1 MRFHHAQVV
10 AAAFFDVLRVRRVRR
25 LIIEHGLSTL
35 AVPVA
40 GRATPES
47 SAQKDDNAPA
57 VDHSANEPARSMAE
71 RLASIACE
79 LVKLDRYERR
89 ALSRRK
95 VACRV
100 LLQDTY
106 M

>member
-10 AAAFFDVLRVRRVRR
+10 AEAFFDVLRVRRVRR
-25 LIIEHGLSTL
+25 LIIEHGLGTL
-35 AVPVA
+35 AVSVA
-40 GRATPES
+40 GRRTPVS

-57 VDHSANEPARSMAE
+57 VDHSNEPARSMAE

-79 LVKLDRYERR
+79 LVKLDRFERR

-95 VACRV
+95 AACRM
-100 LLQDTY
+100 LL
-106 M
+106 